1 MGAATPLISRVE
13 TPRYGEVVIEAS
25 DGKRYHADL
34 SRFATVFC
42 YPKDEQAW
50 REVAVDAQGLA
61 LIWTSR
67 FEVHVDQVIGL
78 ADHVEPGRR
87 SA

>member
-1 MGAATPLISRVE
+1 VGAATPLIARVE

-25 DGKRYHADL
+25 DGKRYRADL
-34 SRFATVFC
+34 SRFATVAC
-42 YPKDEQAW
+42 YPKSDEAW
-50 REVAVDAQGLA
+50 RQVGVDGYGLA
-61 LIWTSR
+61 LVWTSR

-78 ADHVEPGRR
+78 ADRVESARR

>member
-1 MGAATPLISRVE
+1 MGAPTPLIARVE

-34 SRFATVFC
+34 SRFAAVHC
-42 YPKDEQAW
+42 YPKSEEAW
-50 REVAVDAQGLA
+50 REVGVDGHGLA
-61 LIWTSR
+61 LVWTSR

-78 ADHVEPGRR
+78 ADHVEAARR